1 MAALEGC
8 VKRFT
13 FFPCLNG
20 VQPRT
25 NNSNEA
31 YALSQLFFGSE
42 LLKRPK
48 ENDLGAHDSFNFYCL
63 SMNQSWIH
71 CKKMRGVRLAW
82 RAVCNMLDRGCRFC
96 IKIIS
101 LNAWVH
107 FVLKSQKTLYLKH
120 SKTLAALSSS
130 CPKYRLLT
138 NIRSFGI
145 LQWAQATGRLG
156 KTCPRDGASVSGVL
170 QPVELPGP
178 LCPSKALCSLGFLS
192 GSLGSPLFPCSAG
205 FKASLVLSDPIWPHL
220 KGTGSLRKIL
230 I

>member
-1 MAALEGC
+1 MFEGC

-20 VQPRT
+20 VKPWT

-63 SMNQSWIH
+63 YMNQSWIH
-71 CKKMRGVRLAW
+71 CKKMRGIRLAW
-82 RAVCNMLDRGCRFC
+82 RAVCNMLDGGCRFC

-107 FVLKSQKTLYLKH
+107 FVLRSWKTLYLKH
-120 SKTLAALSSS
+120 SKALASSLQLLSNKPWLQMHTQFFWALDELK
-130 CPKYRLLT
+130 PL
-138 NIRSFGI
+138 
-145 LQWAQATGRLG
+145 GRLAKALLETTACRAHG
-156 KTCPRDGASVSGVL
+156 GLC
-170 QPVELPGP
+170 LPGT
-178 LCPSKALCSLGFLS
+178 SSGFSFLS
-192 GSLGSPLFPCSAG
+192 GLLRVTPHSPLYLCFVITYG
-205 FKASLVLSDPIWPHL
+205 PISKVP
-220 KGTGSLRKIL
+220 GSSGRFWSSF
-230 I
+230 